1 MKKILLLISL
11 FILGNTY
18 GQIKTLKG
26 NTFTSSQCVAGGVT
40 TVYYP
45 KGGASVPAN
54 LISKHAGES
63 PDSNWKMEVTVD
75 DPDEIWIAAE
85 VVFLAAMP
93 NTGAPYPL
101 ADILSISSSS
111 DYTITA
117 YAHRLLEADKTLNCD
132 PVAFGVNSFNKLR
145 FNLKYNGVYANGS
158 TSITFD
164 LTVTDP
170 KTDHTETINVTV
182 NNTLSIDKLEKYDF
196 SFGPNPTGDFINLS
210 ATESIGNVEIYNLV
224 GQKSLSSEISDTKG
238 TIDISNLSRG
248 VYIMNVAIDE
258 KIGTYKI
265 IKE

>member
-26 NTFTSSQCVAGGVT
+26 NTFTSSQCVAGGVS

-45 KGGASVPAN
+45 QGGAHVPSD
-54 LISKHAGES
+54 LIGTHAGES
-63 PDSNWKMEVTVD
+63 SNSNWKMVLNVD

-85 VVFLAAMP
+85 IIFLKAMP
-93 NTGAPYPL
+93 AGGAPYPL
-101 ADILSISSSS
+101 TSILSFSGASEF
-111 DYTITA
+111 TITA
-117 YAHRLLEADKTLNCD
+117 YANRILEDDKTLNCSSTQ
-132 PVAFGVNSFNKLR
+132 VTSNQNNKLR
-145 FNLKYNGVYANGS
+145 FNLKYNGTYANG
-158 TSITFD
+158 IPVTFD
-164 LTVTDP
+164 ITVTDP
-170 KTDHTETINVTV
+170 KNNYTETINVTV

-210 ATESIGNVEIYNLV
+210 AIESIGNVEIYNLV

>member
-1 MKKILLLISL
+1 MKKFLLLISL

-18 GQIKTLKG
+18 GQIKTLKA
-26 NTFTSSQCVAGGVT
+26 NAFTESQCIAGGVT
-40 TVYYP
+40 TIYYP
-45 KGGASVPAN
+45 NGGAHVPAN

-63 PDSNWKMEVTVD
+63 PDSNWKMVINVD
-75 DPDEIWIAAE
+75 DPNKKWIAAE

-93 NTGAPYPL
+93 GAGAPYPL
-101 ADILSISSSS
+101 ADILSISSS
-111 DYTITA
+111 DYTLTA
-117 YAHRLLEADKTLNCD
+117 YAHRLSEADKTLNCSSTQ
-132 PVAFGVNSFNKLR
+132 VTVNAYNKLR
-145 FNLKYNGVYANGS
+145 FNLEYNGTYANG
-158 TSITFD
+158 TPITFD
-164 LTVTDP
+164 ITVTDP
-170 KTDHTETINVTV
+170 KTDYTETINVTV

-224 GQKSLSSEISDTKG
+224 GQKSLSSDISDTKG

-248 VYIMNVAIDE
+248 IYIMNVAIDE

>member
-1 MKKILLLISL
+1 MKKILLLISI

-26 NTFTSSQCVAGGVT
+26 NTFTSSQCIAGGVT

-75 DPDEIWIAAE
+75 APDEIWIAAE
-85 VVFLAAMP
+85 IVFLAAMP

-101 ADILSISSSS
+101 ADILSISSSE
-111 DYTITA
+111 YTLTA

-132 PVAFGVNSFNKLR
+132 IDAFGVNAFNKLR